1 MYVCEGKGEPVLS
14 MLLELLL
21 CLELPLL
28 GVEKYRAVLLIV
40 G

>member
-21 CLELPLL
+21 CLELALL
-28 GVEKYRAVLLIV
+28 GVEKYRFLFFVV
-40 G
+40 W